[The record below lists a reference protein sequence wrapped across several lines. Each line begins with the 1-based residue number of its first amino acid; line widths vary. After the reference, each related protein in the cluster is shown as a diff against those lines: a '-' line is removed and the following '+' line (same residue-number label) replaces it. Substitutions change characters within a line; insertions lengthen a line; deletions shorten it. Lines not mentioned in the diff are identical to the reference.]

1 MTALIHVVTADI
13 LKIIKWVL
21 HYISN
26 VTRIIDYLLYFSG
39 VVDALCWLRLGKG
52 GA

>member
-1 MTALIHVVTADI
+1 MTTLIHVVSADI
-13 LKIIKWVL
+13 LKIIKCVL
-21 HYISN
+21 NYVSN

-39 VVDALCWLRLGKG
+39 VVDPPCWLRLGKG